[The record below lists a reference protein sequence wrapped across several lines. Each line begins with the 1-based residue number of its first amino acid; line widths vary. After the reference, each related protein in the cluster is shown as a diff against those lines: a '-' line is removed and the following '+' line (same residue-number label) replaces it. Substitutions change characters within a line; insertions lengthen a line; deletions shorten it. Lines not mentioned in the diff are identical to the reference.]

1 VPNAAFSPLYLTL
14 FLLVACFAITLFISM
29 RLRREVA
36 EDSTPTTPKEVYGPL
51 EQAYYAGLMHEEEF
65 LRIREQ
71 MAQAAGATAGAG
83 HGPAGAKK
91 KPHPPVDEWASWD
104 APGA

>member
-1 VPNAAFSPLYLTL
+1 MSNSAFNPLYLTL

-29 RLRREVA
+29 RLRREVE

-51 EQAYYAGLMHEEEF
+51 EQAYYAGLMHEEEY

-71 MAQAAGATAGAG
+71 MARAAAGTAVADQPATAG
-83 HGPAGAKK
+83 KK